1 MGSVVNCRDLVTE
14 IFNKAWSEKTYTQMY
29 TNLSQYIIKKHQE
42 NNVAYEQEDSDKNIT
57 FRILLLNK
65 C

>member
-1 MGSVVNCRDLVTE
+1 MNCRDLVTG
-14 IFNKAWSEKTYTQMY
+14 IFDKAWGEKNYTQMY

-42 NNVAYEQEDSDKNIT
+42 NNVVFEQEHSEKLIT
-57 FRILLLNK
+57 FRVLLLNK